1 VKTDGLLIELWIIC
15 NRCISRFGNW
25 CSSCGKS
32 RFMKPLISWCWMIG
46 AFLETALR
54 CLQISLGE
62 LSTNGFC
69 LVLYLSGIH
78 VWCQVCS
85 SLFLHWQPLKTR
97 TYVRITLS
105 ICSTIHSST
114 CKIYT
119 LLESGTG
126 ICLLW
131 LEGGMTS
138 FKYLRTL
145 HFSPMIL
152 RFFVVSFN
160 WIKAY
165 DPWT

>member
-54 CLQISLGE
+54 YMFTNITRGTIHQQI
-62 LSTNGFC
+62 
-69 LVLYLSGIH
+69 LSGFVSLWH
-78 VWCQVCS
+78 PCLMP
-85 SLFLHWQPLKTR
+85 SLFLSLPPLTTFED

-119 LLESGTG
+119 LLESGAG
-126 ICLLW
+126 LCLLW
-131 LEGGMTS
+131 LEGAMAP
-138 FKYLRTL
+138 FKYYTEV
-145 HFSPMIL
+145 FCYYS
-152 RFFVVSFN
+152 
-160 WIKAY
+160 
-165 DPWT
+165 